1 MKIILIILMSISMS
15 PTFAEAQSA
24 PLAPVLPNNPASYGA
39 HAVVD
44 QPSPHAA
51 GEMYFQQKGT
61 GSIPRAFS
69 AKLADIVNGADF
81 GMLCNGSNDDTA
93 ALNHALAYAA
103 SVAPAVVNLPLSNT
117 HCVITGTVSVLDN
130 VTLAGTHGQTANL
143 SAGVVNLDPMILL
156 AGNGAAIRDLY
167 INASA
172 SGQNTRGATIAVR
185 NVNAPV
191 IADVNIQGP
200 FIGIDLNGN
209 QALVDQ
215 AIISSIHSAGSIG
228 IRIGALTTYGGTV
241 DARISNTTVIGDP
254 SHPGD
259 AAMQVLDAGGLLVT
273 ESDMQM
279 TKIGTQIA
287 PGANQWVAWASLNN
301 TYVGDTNAVNALEI
315 DTRAPSAR
323 VEGLECSACWT
334 ASAQSDNIL
343 IRNTGGGLVSEIH
356 FNGLRNYNGAS
367 NGANVKAG
375 TFVTFD
381 ASRFCGN
388 GRGGGAAA
396 NIVYG
401 PNVSA
406 YAVRNSELGG
416 SCGGLFKAAPQHGI
430 VLAGNNAGGLVSG
443 NDFSG
448 SGTPI
453 SGAPTGDS
461 VVSSN
466 LGIDTAPAT
475 VASAATIDVHTA
487 PVVMLTGN
495 VKISAI
501 RPTWNGRTL
510 KLIPTKG
517 TASFTTGGN
526 LCNAATAAQ
535 NVPVDAYFNGSCW
548 NLK

>member
-1 MKIILIILMSISMS
+1 MR
-15 PTFAEAQSA
+15 
-24 PLAPVLPNNPASYGA
+24 
-39 HAVVD
+39 
-44 QPSPHAA
+44 HAA
-51 GEMYFQQKGT
+51 LAVLVSLSVAPALAAAQVASPADSASTARPPAAAGRPQPDAPGDVRFRQKGA
-61 GSIPRAFS
+61 GSVPRPLS
-69 AKLADIVNGADF
+69 VKLADIINGADF
-81 GMLCNGSNDDTA
+81 GMLCNGSNDDAA
-93 ALNHALAYAA
+93 ALNRALAYAA
-103 SVAPAVVNLPLSNT
+103 SVAPAVVNLPLSGT
-117 HCVITGTVSVLDN
+117 RCVIAGTVTVPEN
-130 VTLAGTHGQTANL
+130 VTLAGARGQRASLAAGAANL
-143 SAGVVNLDPMILL
+143 SPMISL

-172 SGQNTRGATIAVR
+172 AGANSRGATIAVR
-185 NVNAPV
+185 NVVAPV
-191 IADVNIQGP
+191 IAGVYIQGP

-209 QALVDQ
+209 QALVEQ
-215 AIISSIHSAGSIG
+215 TIVNGVKGAGSVG
-228 IRIGALTTYGGTV
+228 IRIGALTAHAETT
-241 DARISNTTVIGDP
+241 DARIARTTVIGDRAQ
-254 SHPGD
+254 PGD
-259 AAMQVLDAGGLLVT
+259 AAMQILDAGGLLVS
-273 ESDMQM
+273 ESDMLF

-287 PGANQWVAWASLNN
+287 PGANQSVAWASLNN
-301 TYVGDTNAVNALEI
+301 TYVGDTNAINALEI

-343 IRNTGGGLVSEIH
+343 IANTGGGLVSEIH

-416 SCGGLFKAAPQHGI
+416 SCGGLFKAAPRHGI

-448 SGTPI
+448 SRTPI
-453 SGAPTGDS
+453 SGSPTGDS
-461 VVSSN
+461 IVSSN
-466 LGIDTAPAT
+466 LGIDTKPAAI
-475 VASAATIDVHTA
+475 ASAATIDVHTA
-487 PVVMLTGN
+487 PVVLLTGN
-495 VKISAI
+495 AKIRAI
-501 RPTWNGRTL
+501 EPTWNGRTL

-517 TASFTTGGN
+517 TASFATGGN

-535 NVPVDAYFNGSCW
+535 NAPVDAYFNGSCW